1 MVKLKSKSR
10 KLQTLLI
17 ITMLLVQNL
26 NLYGV
31 TTSSKEKE
39 VVASSVEGRQDTY
52 ETYLQAYK
60 DALMPDANIRLPLTN
75 YIEADSSVRVLESL
89 EGEKD
94 VVLTDEEGY
103 VEWAFQVPSEG
114 WYQIKM
120 DYYPVEGRSSQIERK
135 IEINGEVPFFDA
147 NHILFSRVWANESVI
162 GQDNRG
168 NDLRPRQIEKPKW
181 QTDFFKDS
189 MGYYPKPYQF
199 YFRKG
204 LNTLRLTSVREP
216 MAIKGIELCGI
227 KELSTYEMVKK
238 DYEKLGYSQTKGQV
252 IKIQG
257 EDAQYKSDPTLY
269 PLPDRASPITQP
281 YHPSKIRMNMIG
293 DQQWKLPG
301 QWIEWE
307 VDVPSAGLYEIVLKE
322 RQDTLRG
329 SYANR
334 KLTIDG
340 KVPFKEMES
349 IPFKF
354 QKEWTMN
361 VLGDEEPYLFYLEE
375 GTHNIRLE
383 VSLGELGSILNRV
396 EGSIYELNKV
406 YRSILMLTGP
416 NPDTYRDYE
425 IPKKLPDVMVTMEE
439 QAQVLEEVMNNLVAY
454 TGEKGQEVATI
465 EKLAVQLKGLV
476 NQPDT
481 IPKRLTQFKDNV
493 ASLGTWILTMR
504 EQPLAIDYLVVQSP
518 DMPLENVKVSLWHK
532 LTHELR
538 AFFASFVEDYTTI
551 GNEFGGDETLEV
563 WVMTGRDQAQIIK
576 GMVDD
581 EFTPSTGIGVNVKLV
596 DPSVLLPA
604 TVSGNGPDVAM
615 QIAIADPVN
624 YAIRNAVAD
633 LRQFPDYSQIEERFH
648 ESAITPYRFDGGVYA
663 LPETQEFPMLFY
675 RRDILEELGLEVPQ
689 TWDELINML
698 PTIQKNYMNFAIPV
712 AVRSSAVSVTSVN
725 NASGLPA
732 YAMLLYQLGGEL
744 YTDNGAQSIIDS
756 PEGVEAFERW
766 TEFYVN
772 YKLPLEYD
780 FANRF
785 RTGEIPIGITN
796 YSMYNRL
803 AVFAPEIRGLWEFA
817 PIPGT
822 LEADGRINRSVPST
836 GSGIVLMEGSKN
848 KEAAWEY
855 MKWWTSKDIQVRFG
869 REMESLMGAAAR
881 YQTANM
887 EALAMLPWSVDD
899 YDSLMKQWEWLR
911 GNPEVP
917 GGYFTPRHIDNAFR
931 RVVYQKEDPRE
942 TILDYVRVINEELE
956 KKRLEFGLPTVQE
969 GGE

>member
-31 TTSSKEKE
+31 TTNSKEKK

-52 ETYLQAYK
+52 DMYLQAYK
-60 DALMPDANIRLPLTN
+60 DAPMPDTNIRLPLTK
-75 YIEADSSVRVLESL
+75 YIEADPSVRVLESL

-147 NHILFSRVWANESVI
+147 NHILFSRVWVNESVI

-189 MGYYPKPYQF
+189 MGYYPRPYQF
-199 YFRKG
+199 YFKKG

-216 MAIKGIELCGI
+216 MAIKNIELCGI
-227 KELSTYEMVKK
+227 KELSTYEEVKK
-238 DYEKLGYSQTKGQV
+238 DYENLGYSQTKGQV

-269 PLPDRASPITQP
+269 PLTDRASPITEP

-307 VDVPSAGLYEIVLKE
+307 VDVPSTGLYEIVLKE

-340 KVPFKEMES
+340 EVPFKEMES

-416 NPDTYRDYE
+416 NPDAYRDYE

-439 QAQVLEEVMNNLVAY
+439 QAQVLEEVMNNLIAY

-465 EKLAVQLKGLV
+465 EKLAIQLKGLV

-604 TVSGNGPDVAM
+604 TVSNNGPDVAM

-633 LRQFPDYSQIEERFH
+633 LRQFPDYNQIEERFH

-732 YAMLLYQLGGEL
+732 YAMLLYQLGGKL
-744 YTDNGAQSIIDS
+744 YTESGAQSIIDS

-822 LEADGRINRSVPST
+822 VEVDGSINRSVPST

-956 KKRLEFGLPTVQE
+956 KKRLEFGLPTIQE

>member
-1 MVKLKSKSR
+1 MAKLKFRGK
-10 KLQTLLI
+10 KTKILLVIMLLI
-17 ITMLLVQNL
+17 QNF
-26 NLYGV
+26 NLYGA
-31 TTSSKEKE
+31 TTSTKEE
-39 VVASSVEGRQDTY
+39 GLVVSSVEGRQDTY

-60 DALMPDANIRLPLTN
+60 NAPMPDANIRLPLTK
-75 YIEADSSVRVLESL
+75 YIGADSSVRVLENL

-103 VEWAFQVPSEG
+103 IEWAFQVPKEG
-114 WYQIKM
+114 WYQLKM

-147 NHILFSRVWANESVI
+147 NHILFSRVWANEGEI

-189 MGYYPKPYQF
+189 MGYYVKPYQF
-199 YFRKG
+199 YFKKG
-204 LNTLRLTSVREP
+204 VNTLRLISIREP
-216 MAIKGIELCGI
+216 MAIKNIELCGI
-227 KELSTYEMVKK
+227 KEVSTYEAVKQE
-238 DYEKLGYSQTKGQV
+238 YEKQGYGQTKGQV

-269 PLPDRASPITQP
+269 PLPDRASPITEP

-307 VDVPSAGLYEIVLKE
+307 VQVPETGLYKIVLKE

-340 KVPFKEMES
+340 EVPFKEMES

-383 VSLGELGSILNRV
+383 VSLGELGGILNTV
-396 EGSIYELNKV
+396 ENSIYELNKV

-425 IPKKLPDVMVTMEE
+425 IPKKLPDVMGTMEE
-439 QAQVLEEVMNNLVAY
+439 QSKVLEEVMNNLIAY
-454 TGEKGQEVATI
+454 TGEKSQEVATI

-476 NQPDT
+476 DQPHT

-504 EQPLAIDYLVVQSP
+504 EQPIAIDYLVVQSP
-518 DMPLENVKVSLWHK
+518 DVPLENVKVSLWDK
-532 LTHELR
+532 LSHELR

-551 GNEFGGDETLEV
+551 GNEFAGDETLEV

-581 EFTPSTGIGVNVKLV
+581 EFTPNTGIGVNVKLV
-596 DPSVLLPA
+596 DPSVLLAA

-615 QIAIADPVN
+615 QIAVADPVN

-633 LRQFPDYSQIEERFH
+633 LTKFQDYPQIEERFH

-689 TWDELINML
+689 TWDDLISML

-744 YTDNGAQSIIDS
+744 YTDNGAKSIIDS

-822 LEADGRINRSVPST
+822 AEADGRINRSVPST
-836 GSGIVLMEGSKN
+836 GSGIVLMEASKN
-848 KEAAWEY
+848 KEVAWEY

-869 REMESLMGAAAR
+869 REMESLMGASAR

-899 YDSLMKQWEWLR
+899 YDSLMKQWEWLK

-942 TILDYVRVINEELE
+942 TILDYVRIINEELE